1 MRKLIPT
8 SLCPD
13 LPLCDRGV
21 RALARTR
28 PEGAGPPSLP
38 RVALAGSWAGLRR
51 KLGLP
56 DRERLDF
63 EGLWDALL
71 PRLERA
77 LGQHDRGGRR
87 RPFAAPARSAPG
99 TPGPGAADAV
109 LDQAA
114 ALLAGG
120 GGLGHRE
127 RVRELERTTRWYR
140 ARLAECRQQRIS
152 APERSLWRRTASRY
166 EAEGRALER
175 RIQAA
180 ENALAEEREGFAREL
195 RELGLTLD
203 GPALEVLLTTVVG
216 DDLVGMALAFDNVR
230 QITGQLERLVGE
242 SHEDIEAARRYY
254 GMYSLLLRA
263 LDRLHGQMIEAL
275 DTRYVRAIEAIAERT
290 LELMRETRALKRRL
304 GEHAT
309 TLAANLEAQQLTVRA
324 ATAYRSYLLDQRR
337 QLVGARE
344 RLAHDIAVAT
354 NTYET
359 VKVSGELVG
368 MMASARRLVETLRQV
383 QVQPPRAFENLAM
396 RREVERLTLRLRGSG

>member
-1 MRKLIPT
+1 MRTLLPA

-28 PEGAGPPSLP
+28 PEGAAPPSLP
-38 RVALAGSWAGLRR
+38 RVALAGSWEGLRKR
-51 KLGLP
+51 LGLP

-63 EGLWDALL
+63 AGLWEALL

-77 LGQHDRGGRR
+77 LGPQRKL
-87 RPFAAPARSAPG
+87 FAAPAGMLTG
-99 TPGPGAADAV
+99 TPGPGAADAL

-114 ALLAGG
+114 SLLAGG

-127 RVRELERTTRWYR
+127 RVRELELTTRWYR
-140 ARLAECRQQRIS
+140 TRLAECRQRRIS
-152 APERSLWRRTASRY
+152 APERSLWRRTASGY
-166 EAEGRALER
+166 EAEARSLER
-175 RIQAA
+175 RIHAA
-180 ENALAEEREGFAREL
+180 EDALAEEREGFAREL

-203 GPALEVLLTTVVG
+203 GPALDILLTTVVG

-230 QITGQLERLVGE
+230 QITDQLERLVGE
-242 SHEDIEAARRYY
+242 NQEDIESARRYY

-263 LDRLHGQMIEAL
+263 LDRLHEQLIDAL
-275 DTRYVRAIEAIAERT
+275 DTRYVSAIEAIVERT
-290 LELMRETRALKRRL
+290 LKLMRETRTLKRRV

-324 ATAYRSYLLDQRR
+324 ATAYRSYLVDQRR

-344 RLAHDIAVAT
+344 RLAYDIAVAT

-368 MMASARRLVETLRQV
+368 MMASARRLVETLRRV